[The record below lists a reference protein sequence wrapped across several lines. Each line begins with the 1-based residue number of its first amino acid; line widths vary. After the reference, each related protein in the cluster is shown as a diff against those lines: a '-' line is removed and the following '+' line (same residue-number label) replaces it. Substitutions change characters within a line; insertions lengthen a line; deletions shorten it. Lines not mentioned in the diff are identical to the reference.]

1 MLFKD
6 CSKYSHS
13 HHLIF
18 FPPLLPLNAL
28 LPFLLVNSQALNF
41 HLKLVHRHR
50 PGFIQLFTHLLYQAL
65 I

>member
-18 FPPLLPLNAL
+18 FPPLNPLL
-28 LPFLLVNSQALNF
+28 HFPFLLVNSQALNS
-41 HLKLVHRHR
+41 HLKLVPRHR
-50 PGFIQLFTHLLYQAL
+50 PDFIQLFTHLLYQAL